1 MDRIISK
8 VQSGADRNIDINDIE
23 QAIDELATS
32 DYLMTWDERLDEYQ
46 DLEIYARVI
55 LNALST
61 AEAGLTKGQ
70 LLQLAM
76 NGKES
81 TEQHQVNMQL
91 TKVLDMLEHDGY
103 IIRKESNRKFRSP
116 LLRKWWKYKFMD

>member
-1 MDRIISK
+1 
-8 VQSGADRNIDINDIE
+8 
-23 QAIDELATS
+23 
-32 DYLMTWDERLDEYQ
+32 MTWDERLDEYQ

-70 LLQLAM
+70 LLQLTM